1 MHLATL
7 DDIKPT
13 SNYLISSTDIVISG
27 TTVLKLFG
35 LLKER
40 PDIAKLLWLSIEP
53 TDKELNEQNFFNV
66 VNYYTQDKRG

>member
-13 SNYLISSTDIVISG
+13 SNYLISSTDIVLSG
-27 TTVLKLFG
+27 ATVLRLFE
-35 LLKER
+35 LLKSR

-53 TDKELNEQNFFNV
+53 TDKELNEAEILALNC
-66 VNYYTQDKRG
+66 YTQEGRG